1 MRKWFGRPDPAPAFL
16 PFAERP
22 ARAAA
27 LRDLAEEIAKVWAQ
41 GRNAGLLERD
51 ESNGLALSLR
61 RCGRARRESKCSGD
75 SATRT

>member
-41 GRNAGLLERD
+41 GRDAGLLERD
-51 ESNGLALSLR
+51 ESNGLALIATAVRTRAARVEVL
-61 RCGRARRESKCSGD
+61 GR
-75 SATRT
+75 